1 MTNGIKLVTDK
12 AELDKLIKS
21 IASAGTRLDQQI
33 QLAGLSCLDHLKK
46 HGDVGFVNRLYLA
59 LSKGA
64 RKAAMSSWLLTHGS
78 LVANADANKKEM
90 PFKFTK
96 DKGTNVEAAA
106 ADPWYDH
113 KPDAAPDE
121 VFDLAKA
128 IEGIIKKAKGK
139 QLVHAELLTP
149 LQGLMTVINAADKAA
164 DVATETTTDTA
175 QTAE

>member
-1 MTNGIKLVTDK
+1 MTNAIKLVTDK

-33 QLAGLSCLDHLKK
+33 QLAGLSCLDHLKR

-64 RKAAMSSWLLTHGS
+64 RKAAMSSWLLTHGA
-78 LVANADANKKEM
+78 LTANTEGNKKEM

-106 ADPWYDH
+106 VDPWYDH

-128 IEGIIKKAKGK
+128 VEAIIKKAKGK

-149 LQGLMTVINAADKAA
+149 LQGMMTLINAADKASA
-164 DVATETTTDTA
+164 DAAPEATDTA